1 MRFFLYILLLLPS
14 LVLAQALNNTGV
26 CIGAGTP
33 NIINTNVRNQ
43 NQLYECAIY
52 KDTTTAQVYVY
63 DHAGGGWRPIIQP
76 VSGVFLRSPTELALG
91 GVLDQNAI
99 IDATGNEFA
108 VQNASYVSLG
118 SLEGDISTEMVLTAT
133 TPELYYGIQNFST
146 GNSTTL
152 NMNQTSG
159 IELTQYIGS
168 DLSSSALVLKN
179 GTTDRYASL
188 KFDRPG
194 TNIDSVREVRTGL
207 NGIYMYG
214 LDQSAY
220 NTNALYYD
228 PVGKEVTWGT
238 TQSGS
243 VGIGAYQNTGA
254 NNGLSMSSGD
264 IRLHSAG
271 ATTPGAVDLV
281 DEQFLGVGTKI
292 LTEANSGSV
301 STPLKIRNP
310 AAQMDDSGVG
320 LQMLEGST
328 NRIVSA
334 IENIVVG
341 GTIAGGT
348 NLEFYNLQA
357 DSTLRKA
364 LTLDSWNVTTIEG
377 WLGGSNAIVVG
388 ALDVSTSLTDRK
400 SNFEFIQSGSTLTLP
415 NNLVEIGTT
424 IFLNATYLAG
434 SNSTINTP
442 ASYQEFVWDS
452 DQDAGIPGNQFY
464 TSTLSI
470 APAQSITLKMLEFD
484 GEKRWKIINTSPG
497 GGGGGSGGG
506 GVTQMGAVTTPDANG
521 AVITGNTLQMA
532 VADAANMGLIQLSG
546 DLTGTA
552 VSPQIAFD
560 AVGSAEIS
568 SLAVGTSELASSAV
582 TNAKIANNTIQFVK
596 FSQNGATSGQVIAWN
611 GTAWT
616 ASDVAVEGFA
626 GGGSTTVT
634 TSLDCS
640 TDASLRKRNFF
651 LAQNATLMLPDP
663 ATLAVGTL
671 VDIDAVFETG
681 QTGLITTPITA
692 YQEFSFSVDQAPGT
706 SGNQFHT
713 DTLRLDAMKSVTLK
727 TASILGQARWK
738 VLIHQ

>member
-1 MRFFLYILLLLPS
+1 MRFFLYIFLLLPA
-14 LVLAQALNNTGV
+14 LMPAQALNNTGV
-26 CIGAGTP
+26 CVGAGTP
-33 NIINTNVRNQ
+33 NLINTNVRNQ

-76 VSGVFLRSPTELALG
+76 VSGVSLRSPTELVLG

-99 IDATGNEFA
+99 INATGYTFA

-133 TPELYYGIQNFST
+133 TPELYYGIQNFAL

-152 NMNQTSG
+152 NMNPASG
-159 IELTQYIGS
+159 IALEQYIGS

-179 GTTDRYASL
+179 GITDRYASL

-207 NGIYMYG
+207 YGIYMYG

-228 PVGKEVTWGT
+228 PVGKEVSWGPS
-238 TQSGS
+238 QSGS
-243 VGIGAYQNTGA
+243 VGIGAYQNTGT
-254 NNGLSMSSGD
+254 NNGLSISSGN

-271 ATTPGAVDLV
+271 ATTPGAVDLL

-292 LTEANSGSV
+292 FTEANSGSV
-301 STPLKIRNP
+301 SIPLKIRNTG
-310 AAQMDDSGVG
+310 AQTDDSGVG
-320 LQMLEGST
+320 LQMLGGST

-334 IENIVVG
+334 IENRITG

-348 NLEFYNLQA
+348 NLEFYNSQA

-364 LTLDSWNVTTIEG
+364 LTLDAWNVATIEG
-377 WLGGSNAIVVG
+377 WLGGSNAIVAG
-388 ALDVSTSLTDRK
+388 ALDVSTSLNDRK

-442 ASYQEFVWDS
+442 AAYPEFAWDS
-452 DQDAGIPGNQFY
+452 DQDAGTAGNQFY
-464 TSTLSI
+464 TTTLSI
-470 APAQSITLKMLEFD
+470 SPAQSITLKMLEFE
-484 GEKRWKIINTSPG
+484 GEKRWKIISSLNG
-497 GGGGGSGGG
+497 GGSSGGG
-506 GVTQMGAVTTPDANG
+506 GVTQMGAVTNSNTNG

-532 VADAANMGLIQLSG
+532 VADAANMGVLQLAG

-552 VSPQIAFD
+552 ASPQIA
-560 AVGSAEIS
+560 AN
-568 SLAVGTSELASSAV
+568 AVGTSEISANAV
-582 TNAKIANNTIQFVK
+582 TNVKIANNTIQFAK
-596 FSQNGATSGQVIAWN
+596 IAQNSATTGQVVAWN
-611 GTAWT
+611 GTAWA

-634 TSLDCS
+634 SSLDCS

-651 LAQNATLMLPDP
+651 LAQNATLILPNP
-663 ATLAVGTL
+663 STLALGTM

-681 QTGLITTPITA
+681 QTGLITTPVTA
-692 YQEFSFSVDQAPGT
+692 YQEFSFSTDQNTGT
-706 SGNQFHT
+706 AGNQFHT
-713 DTLRLDAMKSVTLK
+713 DNIRLDAMKSVTLK
-727 TASILGQARWK
+727 TVSIGGSARWK